1 MKSTRILLLAL
12 IVALLGCGSEDIPEK
27 LEPLV
32 VPITSIELSEAN
44 RTLKVGESF
53 TLTAEVKPSNTT
65 EDKMVGW
72 ETSDAKIA
80 TVSNSGVVTAVSIGE
95 ATITA
100 KAGNK
105 TATCK
110 ITVAPVEVTG
120 IILSETEKEIQV
132 GDSFTLTVT
141 FEPSDA
147 TNKEVAWSSSDESV
161 ATVDNGSVI
170 GISVGEAVITVK
182 SESDGIT
189 AVCEVSVLPVPV
201 SGISFTD
208 EAISIAE
215 GRTHQLSLVI
225 NPENATDKTVSY
237 ESLSNDIFS
246 VSSNGLITAL
256 KEGIGSVVATSS
268 NGLTAKIDVEV
279 ESFITEFVTGMTF
292 GIYNNPGGYI
302 TFSGN
307 LTLSNYSVKR
317 AFVESYFIENASGY
331 MVAGN
336 GVGKY
341 IEIGEKLLFPVSIS
355 NVYGAVAV
363 FVIKDN
369 DKTYTVKRKL

>member
-1 MKSTRILLLAL
+1 MRSTRILLLAL

-27 LEPLV
+27 LEPKV
-32 VPITSIELSEAN
+32 IPITGIELGEAS
-44 RTLKVGESF
+44 RTLNVGESF
-53 TLTAEVKPSNTT
+53 TLTAEVKPSSTT
-65 EDKMVGW
+65 EDKKVGW

-100 KAGNK
+100 KAGSK

-110 ITVAPVEVTG
+110 ITVAPVEVAG
-120 IILSETEKEIQV
+120 VMLSETEKEIQV
-132 GDSFTLTVT
+132 GDNFTLTVT

-147 TNKEVAWSSSDESV
+147 TNKAVAWSSSDESV
-161 ATVDNGSVI
+161 ATVDNGSVT
-170 GISVGEAVITVK
+170 GISMGEAAITIR
-182 SESDGIT
+182 SESGGIT

-208 EAISIAE
+208 EAVSIAE
-215 GRTHQLSLVI
+215 GRTHHLSVI
-225 NPENATDKTVSY
+225 IEPENATDKSVVFA
-237 ESLSNDIFS
+237 SLSPETLTVNSAGVVTGVKAGSGS
-246 VSSNGLITAL
+246 VSVQSSNGMTATI
-256 KEGIGSVVATSS
+256 E
-268 NGLTAKIDVEV
+268 VEV
-279 ESFITEFVTGMTF
+279 LSFITEFVTGMTF
-292 GIYNNPGGYI
+292 GNYSNPGGYI

-307 LTLSNYSVKR
+307 LTLSNYSARR

-341 IEIGEKLLFPVSIS
+341 IEIGEKLSFPVSIS
-355 NVYGAVAV
+355 NVYGAVAN
-363 FVIKDN
+363 FVIVDN
-369 DKTYTVKRKL
+369 GNTYIVKRKL